1 MSLAPHT
8 NHHPFSADSTI
19 PTNNLELSPL
29 AVATAT
35 GGMGKDSYIPPYT
48 SSDRVFS
55 STVSPFGPLQADD
68 RVDKRRGVHPRT
80 ARSHTRTQGTHSHIC
95 TYLRVPRPAMAPST
109 LSTRIHTALYT
120 LSHPLAPPEMLVPT
134 PILGPRQTR
143 PMALGHAPH
152 ARCPT
157 TGARCPLA
165 ATCTPAPAATTSP
178 FLQPPRTPQPPASP
192 PPTLPAPT
200 LGTRHLLHRRTAPRS
215 VQTHDQL
222 GQR

>member
-1 MSLAPHT
+1 M
-8 NHHPFSADSTI
+8 
-19 PTNNLELSPL
+19 
-29 AVATAT
+29 
-35 GGMGKDSYIPPYT
+35 
-48 SSDRVFS
+48 
-55 STVSPFGPLQADD
+55 
-68 RVDKRRGVHPRT
+68 DKRRGVHPRT
-80 ARSHTRTQGTHSHIC
+80 ARSHNRTQGTHSHIC